1 MCLFKD
7 FSLSHWFLAICA
19 KCALIFFVYLAWGL
33 LSYVDLTVFNR
44 FGHFSAII
52 FSEIFLPPLILF
64 LQLQCV
70 KLFDPWVQK
79 ISWRRAWHPTP
90 VFLPGEAP
98 WTEVPGRLQSMGG
111 RKESDTTEWL
121 STNFHI
127 VTQIPLL
134 LISFRIDWVDLLAVQ
149 GTPKSLLQ
157 HHSSKAS
164 VPWCSAFFVIQLSHL
179 HVTTGKTIALTI

>member
-19 KCALIFFVYLAWGL
+19 KCALIFFVYLDWGL

-70 KLFDPWVQK
+70 KLFDPWVQ
-79 ISWRRAWHPTP
+79 
-90 VFLPGEAP
+90 
-98 WTEVPGRLQSMGG
+98 GG
-111 RKESDTTEWL
+111 
-121 STNFHI
+121 
-127 VTQIPLL
+127 
-134 LISFRIDWVDLLAVQ
+134 
-149 GTPKSLLQ
+149 GSLMPPY
-157 HHSSKAS
+157 KAS
-164 VPWCSAFFVIQLSHL
+164 NLEGC
-179 HVTTGKTIALTI
+179 GGC